1 MDRTYG
7 HYIWFPRFLSSEL
20 MRTARFR
27 NRYNHRV
34 ARSDWHVTGGARCR
48 SASATKPEAG
58 GLLRNSE
65 TLPPLTILCSLS
77 RQFSERKLPQQFPW
91 QFLGKIVWRGSEM
104 ALLGPTNQ

>member
-1 MDRTYG
+1 MDPDPDSGKGVFNACLYDRANQNVKRVP
-7 HYIWFPRFLSSEL
+7 PRQQG
-20 MRTARFR
+20 
-27 NRYNHRV
+27 
-34 ARSDWHVTGGARCR
+34 D
-48 SASATKPEAG
+48 